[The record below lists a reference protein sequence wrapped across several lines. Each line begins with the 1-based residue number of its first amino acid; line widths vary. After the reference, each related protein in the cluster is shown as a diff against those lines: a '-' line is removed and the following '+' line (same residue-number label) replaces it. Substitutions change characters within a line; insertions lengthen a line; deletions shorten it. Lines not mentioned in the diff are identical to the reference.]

1 MKDVVILGAGIT
13 GLATAHHLK
22 KAGVDFA
29 VIEKEDRV
37 GGVIHTVAEK
47 EFIYEEGPNS
57 GVAGNVEVLRLF
69 RDLKPECE
77 LEEANEN
84 VKKRYILK
92 NGQWE
97 ALPSGPISAIK
108 TPLFSLKDK
117 FRILGE
123 PFRPAGKN
131 PDETLAEL
139 VERRMG
145 RSFLDYAVDPF
156 ILGVYA
162 GDPHKLIPKHAL
174 PKLYN
179 LEQKYGS
186 FIGGS
191 IKKAREPKTEEEKK
205 VTRSVF
211 SVKGGLSSLIEA
223 LKKRIGD
230 ECILTGN
237 SDLRINPDGNHFI
250 ICFKDKQGKPVE
262 METKKVIS
270 TIGAYHLDKV
280 LPFADPGLLSRITSL
295 HYAKVIEIILGF
307 NQWTGMK
314 LDAFGG
320 LIPFKENRNL
330 LGVLFM
336 SALFENRAPKNGAL
350 FSIFLGGVR
359 NPGIVELPDNQI
371 EQILQNEFTS
381 IMKTKN
387 FNPDL
392 LKILRHYYA
401 IPQYE
406 IDSKERFEAV
416 EAIEKKYPGLII
428 GGNLRNGIG
437 MADRIMQARLLA
449 DAALNNLKH

>member
-1 MKDVVILGAGIT
+1 MKDIVILGAGIT
-13 GLATAHHLK
+13 GLATALHLRK
-22 KAGVDFA
+22 DGVDLTLL
-29 VIEKEDRV
+29 EKNERV
-37 GGVIHTVAEK
+37 GGVIHTVCENG
-47 EFIYEEGPNS
+47 FTYEEGPNS
-57 GVAGNVEVLRLF
+57 GVVGNVEVLRLF
-69 RDLKPECE
+69 RDLNGDCE

-97 ALPSGPISAIK
+97 ALPSGPLSAIK
-108 TPLFSLKDK
+108 TPLFTLKDK

-123 PFRPAGKN
+123 PFRRAGKN

-139 VERRMG
+139 VERRLG
-145 RSFLDYAVDPF
+145 KSFLDYAIDPF

-162 GDPHKLIPKHAL
+162 GDPHRLIPRHAL

-191 IKKAREPKTEEEKK
+191 IKKAHEPKSEEEKK

-211 SVKGGLSSLIEA
+211 SVKGGLSSLISA
-223 LKKRIGD
+223 LQKKIGNGN
-230 ECILTGN
+230 IVTGI
-237 SDLRINPDGNHFI
+237 SGLKVTAINNHFI
-250 ICFKDKQGKPVE
+250 VHYKDKEGNPVE
-262 METKKVIS
+262 IETRKVIS
-270 TIGAYHLDKV
+270 TIGAYQLDKV
-280 LPFADPGLLSRITSL
+280 LPFIQVEVMNKITRL
-295 HYAKVIEIILGF
+295 YYAKVIEIILGF
-307 NQWTGMK
+307 NQWPGMK

-320 LIPFKENRNL
+320 LIPFKEKHTF

-336 SALFENRAPKNGAL
+336 SALFANRAPENGAL

-359 NPGIVELPDNQI
+359 NPAIVEFPDDQI
-371 EQILQNEFTS
+371 AKIVEEEFCP
-381 IMKTKN
+381 IMKTRD
-387 FNPDL
+387 FNPAL
-392 LKILRHYYA
+392 FKILRHHYA

-406 IDSKERFEAV
+406 IDSQERFEAIDI
-416 EAIEKKYPGLII
+416 IEKKYPGLII

-449 DAALNNLKH
+449 DAVL